1 MKPATDMAKT
11 ATVLERVEHLLFGH
25 GSVVEPRITESGKSA
40 YLVRFDASDTDRLI
54 LADSLKP
61 SKSSVPDEPPKKKI
75 RKKAA
80 AAPVKKTRA
89 RKIASTDEPISDK
102 LLVPELDEALLRPPD
117 GVLEEYEE
125 D

>member
-1 MKPATDMAKT
+1 MN
-11 ATVLERVEHLLFGH
+11 RVAHLLFGH
-25 GSVVEPRITESGKSA
+25 GSVIESRTTESGRA
-40 YLVRFDASDTDRLI
+40 TYLVRFDGTETDRLI

-61 SKSSVPDEPPKKKI
+61 STSLAPGEPDEAPKKNG

-102 LLVPELDEALLRPPD
+102 LLVPELDDTLANAGETDETQALEAR
-117 GVLEEYEE
+117 
-125 D
+125 